1 MIKKTSVSLHVKLFV
16 LLLLSIPGYPLADEP
31 PRMTIN
37 VENQELELNH
47 YPAEG
52 SALAL
57 WFPPGYG
64 FVKRHH
70 QVARTLQQHGVESW
84 QVDLLES
91 LFLPRG
97 SASIRQVDP
106 ELVARVIEQAQQQ
119 TGKPVVLITNSYGAI
134 FSLRGMRAWQQN
146 HPGDN
151 NLLGAI
157 MFSPNAYQGIPSLGL
172 PPRYIPETYASN
184 MPLMILQSARNGNR
198 GQLDDLLAAL
208 RTGGSP
214 VFVQLMPGATSLFY
228 KEDQA
233 EATLEHLQQAPQRIV
248 RAITLLKKLPT
259 PHKVAP
265 LPEETPAEKTSLG
278 LDIDLKPFRGNW
290 SPPLLDLKDA
300 NGEHHTL
307 RDYTGKVRVINFWA
321 TWCPPCVEEI
331 PSLNRLR
338 EKMADE
344 PFELISVNYAQ
355 QTDEVKDFLREVEV
369 NFPVLIDHDGTE
381 AARWRVIAFPSTY
394 IIDANGRIRYG
405 VNAAIEWDTPQVI
418 ETLKQLIRN
427 TTASSSGK
435 KRQ

>member
-1 MIKKTSVSLHVKLFV
+1 MSLRVKLFV
-16 LLLLSIPGYPLADEP
+16 LLLLLIPGYPLADEP
-31 PRMTIN
+31 PRMTIS
-37 VENQELELNH
+37 VEKQELELRH
-47 YPAEG
+47 YSAEG
-52 SALAL
+52 GVLAL
-57 WFPPGYG
+57 WFASGNG
-64 FVKRHH
+64 FSQRHD
-70 QVARTLQQHGVESW
+70 QVARGLQQYGIESW
-84 QVDLLES
+84 QVDLLEN

-97 SASIRQVDP
+97 SASIRQLDP
-106 ELVARVIEQAQQQ
+106 TLIAAVIEQAQQQ

-134 FSLRGMRAWQQN
+134 LALRGMRAWQQK

-151 NLLGAI
+151 SLIGAV

-172 PPRYIPETYASN
+172 PPQYIPQTYASN

-198 GQLDDLLAAL
+198 SQLEDLLDAL

-214 VFVQLMPGATSLFY
+214 AFVQLMPGATSLFY

-233 EATLEHLQQAPQRIV
+233 DATLKHLQQAPQRIV
-248 RAITLLKKLPT
+248 RAIALLDKLPT
-259 PHKVAP
+259 PQNVAP
-265 LPEETPAEKTSLG
+265 LPHETPVEETPLG
-278 LDIDLKPFRGNW
+278 LDIGLKPFRGEW
-290 SPPLLDLKDA
+290 APPVLDLQDA
-300 NGEHHTL
+300 SGQQHTL

-338 EKMADE
+338 EKMAGQ

-355 QTDEVKDFLREVEV
+355 QADEVKTFLQEVEV
-369 NFPVLIDHDGTE
+369 NFPVLIDHDGSE

-418 ETLKQLIRN
+418 KTLKQLIRN
-427 TTASSSGK
+427 TTAAAGK
-435 KRQ
+435 NPQ

>member
-1 MIKKTSVSLHVKLFV
+1 MSLRVKLYA
-16 LLLLSIPGYPLADEP
+16 LLLLLIPGHPLAGEP
-31 PRMTIN
+31 TRKTIT
-37 VENQELELNH
+37 VDNQELELRH

-52 SALAL
+52 DTLAL

-64 FVKRHH
+64 FVERHE
-70 QVARTLQQHGVESW
+70 QVARALQQHGIESW
-84 QVDLLES
+84 QVALLES

-97 SASIRQVDP
+97 SASIRQIDP
-106 ELVARVIEQAQQQ
+106 ALIARLIEQAQQQ
-119 TGKPVVLITNSYGAI
+119 TGKPVVLISNSYGAI
-134 FSLRGMRAWQQN
+134 TTLRGMRAWQQN

-151 NLLGAI
+151 NLIGAF

-172 PPRYIPETYASN
+172 PPQYIPETYASN

-198 GQLDDLLAAL
+198 GQLDDLLGAL
-208 RTGGSP
+208 RSGGSP

-248 RAITLLKKLPT
+248 RAIALLNKLPA
-259 PHKVAP
+259 PDKVAP
-265 LPEETPAEKTSLG
+265 LPDETPVEETPLG
-278 LDIDLKPFRGNW
+278 LDIGLKPFRGEW
-290 SPPLLDLKDA
+290 LPPALDLNDA
-300 NGEHHTL
+300 SGQRHTL

-338 EKMADE
+338 EKMAGQ

-355 QTDEVKDFLREVEV
+355 QAEEVKTFLQEVEV
-369 NFPVLIDHDGTE
+369 NFPVLIDHDGSE

-418 ETLKQLIRN
+418 QTLRRLIEA
-427 TTASSSGK
+427 TTD
-435 KRQ
+435 

>member
-1 MIKKTSVSLHVKLFV
+1 MSLRVKLFV
-16 LLLLSIPGYPLADEP
+16 LLLLLTPGYPLADEP
-31 PRMTIN
+31 PRMTIS
-37 VENQELELNH
+37 VKNQELELRH

-52 SALAL
+52 ETLAL

-64 FVKRHH
+64 FVERHD
-70 QVARTLQQHGVESW
+70 QVIRGLQQHGIESW
-84 QVDLLES
+84 QVDLLEN

-97 SASIRQVDP
+97 SDSIRQIDP
-106 ELVARVIEQAQQQ
+106 ELVAGVIEEAQQQ

-134 FSLRGMRAWQQN
+134 LALRGMRAWQQK

-151 NLLGAI
+151 SLIGAV

-172 PPRYIPETYASN
+172 PPQYIPQTYASN

-198 GQLDDLLAAL
+198 SQLEDLLGAL

-233 EATLEHLQQAPQRIV
+233 DATLKHLQQAPQRIV
-248 RAITLLKKLPT
+248 RAIAVLDKLPT
-259 PHKVAP
+259 PQNVAR
-265 LPEETPAEKTSLG
+265 LPHETPVEETPLG
-278 LDIDLKPFRGNW
+278 LDIGLKPFRGEW
-290 SPPLLDLKDA
+290 APPVLDLQDA
-300 NGEHHTL
+300 NDQQHTL

-338 EKMADE
+338 EKMAGE

-355 QTDEVKDFLREVEV
+355 QADEVKKFLEKVDV
-369 NFPVLIDHDGTE
+369 QFPVLIDHDGAE

-394 IIDANGRIRYG
+394 IIDGNGKIRYG

-418 ETLKQLIRN
+418 QALRRLIEET
-427 TTASSSGK
+427 TD
-435 KRQ
+435 

>member
-1 MIKKTSVSLHVKLFV
+1 MSLRVKLFV
-16 LLLLSIPGYPLADEP
+16 LLLLLTPGYALAGEP
-31 PRMTIN
+31 PRMTVD
-37 VENQELELNH
+37 VENQELELRH

-52 SALAL
+52 DTLAL

-64 FVKRHH
+64 FVERHD
-70 QVARTLQQHGVESW
+70 QVARALQKHGIESW
-84 QVDLLES
+84 QVDLLEN

-97 SASIRQVDP
+97 SASIRQIDP
-106 ELVARVIEQAQQQ
+106 VLIARLIEQAQQQ

-134 FSLRGMRAWQQN
+134 IALRGMRAWQQQ

-151 NLLGAI
+151 RLIGAV

-172 PPRYIPETYASN
+172 PPQYVPETYASN

-198 GQLDDLLAAL
+198 SQLKDLLGAL

-233 EATLEHLQQAPQRIV
+233 EATLEHLQQAPQRIAQ
-248 RAITLLKKLPT
+248 AIALLNKLPT
-259 PHKVAP
+259 PRKVAP
-265 LPEETPAEKTSLG
+265 LPDETPVEETPLG
-278 LDIDLKPFRGNW
+278 LDIGLKPFRGAW
-290 SPPLLDLKDA
+290 SPPVLDLKDA
-300 NGEHHTL
+300 NGQQHTL

-355 QTDEVKDFLREVEV
+355 QADEVKDFLQEVEV

-427 TTASSSGK
+427 TTASSAGK
-435 KRQ
+435 KRE

>member
-1 MIKKTSVSLHVKLFV
+1 MSLRVKLFV
-16 LLLLSIPGYPLADEP
+16 LLLLLMPGYALAGEP
-31 PRMTIN
+31 SRMTIN
-37 VENQELELNH
+37 VANQELELRH

-52 SALAL
+52 GTLAL

-64 FVKRHH
+64 FVERHE
-70 QVARTLQQHGVESW
+70 QVARALQQHGVESW
-84 QVDLLES
+84 QVDLLEN

-97 SASIRQVDP
+97 SASIRRIDP
-106 ELVARVIEQAQQQ
+106 QLVARVIEQAQQQ
-119 TGKPVVLITNSYGAI
+119 TGKTVVLITNSYGAI
-134 FSLRGMRAWQQN
+134 TALRGMRAWQQK
-146 HPGDN
+146 HPGDES
-151 NLLGAI
+151 LIGAV

-198 GQLDDLLAAL
+198 GQLVDLLGAL

-233 EATLEHLQQAPQRIV
+233 EATLRHLQQAPQRIV
-248 RAITLLKKLPT
+248 RAIALLDKLPT

-265 LPEETPAEKTSLG
+265 LPHETPVEKTPLG
-278 LDIDLKPFRGNW
+278 LDIGLKPFRGDW
-290 SPPLLDLKDA
+290 SPPVLDLKDA
-300 NGEHHTL
+300 NGQQHTL

-338 EKMADE
+338 ETMANE

-355 QTDEVKDFLREVEV
+355 QAEEVKAFLQEVEV
-369 NFPVLIDHDGTE
+369 NFPVLIDHDGDE

-394 IIDANGRIRYG
+394 VIDANGRIRYG

-418 ETLKQLIRN
+418 ETLKQLIRE
-427 TTASSSGK
+427 TTSSSAE
-435 KRQ
+435 KRR